1 MLGLKIDGKIIEN
14 EYTLDLNT
22 NSGDTFDFEMVSTN
36 SNGSNCRWA
45 ITYNADM
52 NSISTERLIF
62 CNLRIIVSLKEMTVE
77 RFLVIENVNGD
88 RFTLILI
95 PNAEEIRPKEYTFKL
110 GKTTFEKNVYTFNII
125 SKELKYKLDWDITYD
140 GHPLPINVSKMQNK
154 LVVGLLNPLAVDY
167 TSEVVL
173 VQQESFK
180 ELHLKFKNT
189 NGITVEYIEE

>member
-1 MLGLKIDGKIIEN
+1 MLGLKIDGKIVEN

-36 SNGSNCRWA
+36 GNDSNCRWA
-45 ITYNADM
+45 ITYNADK

-62 CNLRIIVSLKEMTVE
+62 GNLRVIVSLKEMTIE

-110 GKTTFEKNVYTFNII
+110 GKTTFENSIYTFNII
-125 SKELKYKLDWDITYD
+125 SKELKYKLDWDIIYD
-140 GHPLPINVSKMQNK
+140 GNPLPMNVSKTQNK
-154 LVVGLLNPLAVDY
+154 LVVELLKPLSVDY

-173 VQQESFK
+173 RQQESFK

-189 NGITVEYIEE
+189 NGIAVEYIDE

>member
-36 SNGSNCRWA
+36 NNGSNCRWA

-62 CNLRIIVSLKEMTVE
+62 CNLRVIISLKEMTIE

-88 RFTLILI
+88 RFTLILT
-95 PNAEEIRPKEYTFKL
+95 PNAEEIRSKEYTFKL
-110 GKTTFEKNVYTFNII
+110 GKTTFENNVYTFNII

-140 GHPLPINVSKMQNK
+140 GHPLPINVSKTQNK
-154 LVVGLLNPLAVDY
+154 LVVELLNPLAVDY

-189 NGITVEYIEE
+189 NGITVEYIDE

>member
-22 NSGDTFDFEMVSTN
+22 NSGDTFDFEMASTN

-52 NSISTERLIF
+52 NSITTERLIF
-62 CNLRIIVSLKEMTVE
+62 CNLRIIISLKEMTVE

-110 GKTTFEKNVYTFNII
+110 GKATFEKNVYTFNII

-140 GHPLPINVSKMQNK
+140 GHPLPINVSKTQNK

-189 NGITVEYIEE
+189 NGITIEYIEE